1 MAHYLLIK
9 PDTTATI
16 HLFKRVEAHC
26 VTGNDNIIGTG
37 NVKTY
42 KF

>member
-1 MAHYLLIK
+1 MAHNLLTK

-16 HLFKRVEAHC
+16 HLFKRVTSHC
-26 VTGNDNIIGTG
+26 VTGNGNFIGAD